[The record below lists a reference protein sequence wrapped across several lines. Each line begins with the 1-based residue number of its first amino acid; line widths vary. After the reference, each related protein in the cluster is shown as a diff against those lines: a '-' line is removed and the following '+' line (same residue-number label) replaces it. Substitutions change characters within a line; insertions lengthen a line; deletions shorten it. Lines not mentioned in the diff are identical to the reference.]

1 VGIIGRLLD
10 HAIEKH
16 INFILETRKG
26 FNIKVPLYNS
36 PGDAS
41 VPCKDDRLLIIKIDG
56 TGRYAALGML
66 VESQGAKPGEK
77 IFYGR
82 DADGAIVSKISMLD
96 SGNIEAEADGDIKA
110 DAKKDI
116 KGTAKNINLEA
127 KTKATLKGADV
138 ELSGKVDATGGTFHC
153 KGTAA
158 PTGTGCLC
166 AMPFCIVTAAPQ
178 SGEMASGT

>member
-66 VESQGAKPGEK
+66 VESQDAKPGEK

-82 DADGAIVSKISMLD
+82 DAGGTIVSKISMLA
-96 SGNIEAEADGDIKA
+96 SGNIEASADGDIKMTS
-110 DAKKDI
+110 K
-116 KGTAKNINLEA
+116 KNINLEA
-127 KTKATLKGADV
+127 TTKATVKGADV
-138 ELSGKVDATGGTFHC
+138 ELNGKVDATGGSFHC

-166 AMPFCIVTAAPQ
+166 ALPFCIVTGAPQ
-178 SGEMASGT
+178 TGEMASGT